1 VSASVVLPLN
11 HLHTMRAA
19 VLSCSLA
26 AGAAHQDCHSVSA
39 AVPDSWCDTNCNF
52 NPPSCPPAYCNCDV
66 PTPSPSP
73 TPSPPPVPPAPPSPP
88 PAGGILGYWDKTWA
102 AGSAPRGANLGVA
115 FNGWADAGHA
125 LSDSAGVYNSLT
137 GTKYI
142 SIGGGNANG
151 RFSLALV
158 QDLERRIKAN
168 AFSAWQGIALDIEE
182 CSETGL
188 ASAFQ
193 AVLAAAKGKGLE
205 TMVTVSHSAPY
216 GCTDAHELMRVFLA
230 DGNTDYVSPQLY
242 GPGTETSPDFSE
254 TINANVTW
262 TQYVGMRPKLI
273 PSIVDHTHYRPTIDF
288 FTAAGIPV
296 AGYVQWKTVSSAL
309 VV

>member
-1 VSASVVLPLN
+1 
-11 HLHTMRAA
+11 M
-19 VLSCSLA
+19 
-26 AGAAHQDCHSVSA
+26 
-39 AVPDSWCDTNCNF
+39 
-52 NPPSCPPAYCNCDV
+52 
-66 PTPSPSP
+66 
-73 TPSPPPVPPAPPSPP
+73 
-88 PAGGILGYWDKTWA
+88 
-102 AGSAPRGANLGVA
+102 A

-137 GTKYI
+137 GAKYI

-158 QDLERRIKAN
+158 QDLERRIKAD
-168 AFSAWQGIALDIEE
+168 AFKAWQGIALDIEE

-193 AVLAAAKGKGLE
+193 AVLAAAKGRGLQ

-216 GCTDAHELMRVFLA
+216 GCTDAHELMQAFLA
-230 DGNTDYVSPQLY
+230 DENTDYVSPQLY
-242 GPGTETSPDFSE
+242 GAGTESSPDFAE
-254 TINANVTW
+254 TTDANVPW

-273 PSIVDHTHYRPTIDF
+273 PSIVDDTHYSPTVDF
-288 FTAAGIPV
+288 FTAAGV
-296 AGYVQWKTVSSAL
+296 EVSGYVQWKTVSSAS

>member
-1 VSASVVLPLN
+1 MRASVFAL
-11 HLHTMRAA
+11 A
-19 VLSCSLA
+19 VHQVA
-26 AGAAHQDCHSVSA
+26 AGKCCWSSWGDDSTCGKYPSSGGGQICGNDGVTLCKSDSDCGGGPA
-39 AVPDSWCDTNCNF
+39 
-52 NPPSCPPAYCNCDV
+52 PPAPPAPRPSPT

-73 TPSPPPVPPAPPSPP
+73 SPAPPPAPS
-88 PAGGILGYWDKTWA
+88 GVLGYWDKTWA
-102 AGSAPRGANLGVA
+102 AGRAPHGANLGVA
-115 FNGWADAGHA
+115 FNGWADPGHA
-125 LSDSAGVYNSLT
+125 LSDSAGVHNSLT
-137 GTKYI
+137 GKKYI

-158 QDLERRIKAN
+158 RKLERSIKAN
-168 AFSAWQGIALDIEE
+168 GFSAWHGIALDIEE

-242 GPGTETSPDFSE
+242 GAGTESSPDFSE
-254 TINANVTW
+254 TTNANVPW

-273 PSIVDHTHYRPTIDF
+273 PSIVDDTHYSPTIDF
-288 FTAAGIPV
+288 FTAAGVPV